1 VDARVRYAAQAAG
14 VRFSFTQKEAVFGF
28 TKGNK
33 AVTLRLAFL
42 GANPA
47 TTVRGRRL
55 GAGKVNYL
63 LGRDPARWH
72 TGLPTYGQVVY
83 RDLWPGVDMVFGGAA
98 GRLKYEFLLRPGA
111 EVQHIRLAYRGARG
125 VSVDKAG
132 SLQIRTALG
141 VLTDTRPRSYQAIG
155 GRRVPVDSRFA
166 LGGKP
171 ATAFGFAVGHYDR
184 RQPLVI
190 DPGLAY
196 STFLGGSGL
205 DGGAIAVDAAGNAH
219 LAGQTSSADFPT
231 SAGVLDAGLSGN
243 YDAFVAKLNPAGSAL
258 LYATFLGG
266 SSNDAANGIRLDASG
281 DAYLTG
287 STISADFPTSP
298 GAFDTSYN
306 GGTDAFV
313 AKLNPAGSALLYSTL
328 LGGSGYNPGYGI
340 ALDAAGDAYVTGAP
354 TPRTSPP
361 PWAPSTL
368 ASTAASGT
376 RSWPSSTRAA
386 RRSCTRPS
394 WADPAT
400 TKGAGSRWTP
410 PVTRTCPGAP
420 TRRTSP
426 PAWAPSTPATTAA
439 WTRSWPSSTRAARR
453 CCTRPSWAAPA
464 TTRASGS
471 RWTPAATPTCPG

>member
-1 VDARVRYAAQAAG
+1 VNAISLTQRRAPFGAAQGGPARAASRPPGVRYAVGLVLLAVGLVAVLLASPAPPLAERPLAGKAPAVPASPARDKQAARAAFGKLPLAFVPNAGQVDARVRYAGQAAG

-55 GAGKVNYL
+55 RAGKVNYL

-111 EVQHIRLAYRGARG
+111 EVQRIRLAYRGAG
-125 VSVDKAG
+125 GLSVDKAG

-141 VLTDTRPRSYQAIG
+141 VLTDARPRSYQAIG

-205 DGGAIAVDAAGNAH
+205 DGGAIAVDAAGNAY

-243 YDAFVAKLNPAGSAL
+243 YDSFVAKLNPAGSAL
-258 LYATFLGG
+258 LYSTFLGG

-328 LGGSGYNPGYGI
+328 LGGSGLQPRVW
-340 ALDAAGDAYVTGAP
+340 DRAG
-354 TPRTSPP
+354 
-361 PWAPSTL
+361 
-368 ASTAASGT
+368 
-376 RSWPSSTRAA
+376 
-386 RRSCTRPS
+386 RR
-394 WADPAT
+394 
-400 TKGAGSRWTP
+400 
-410 PVTRTCPGAP
+410 
-420 TRRTSP
+420 RR
-426 PAWAPSTPATTAA
+426 
-439 WTRSWPSSTRAARR
+439 RLRDREHRR
-453 CCTRPSWAAPA
+453 RGLPHH
-464 TTRASGS
+464 RG
-471 RWTPAATPTCPG
+471 RLRH